1 MVDAILTAVCVLR
14 VHWWR
19 VIHAFEIRSEAL
31 RAVTVRHT
39 AIRRAV
45 DVFLSLLIAVKLF
58 SRDETFFDHFRQ
70 LAEYIGSSAVL
81 LKQLLEHPADA
92 ARIAAEIKK
101 VETDGDAIVYLINQR
116 IDTSFVTPLDREDIH
131 LLAKR
136 LDNVI
141 DIINGAARR
150 VVMFR
155 VIVSRAGGVRM
166 ADVIVRASREILESV
181 ADVTKPKR
189 MAEHS
194 RAIKVM
200 EEEGDALYAECVGAL
215 FAHDEPAIEVLKWKE
230 IFDALEQAIDEC
242 DDVSNVLESIA
253 LKNS

>member
-1 MVDAILTAVCVLR
+1 
-14 VHWWR
+14 
-19 VIHAFEIRSEAL
+19 
-31 RAVTVRHT
+31 
-39 AIRRAV
+39 
-45 DVFLSLLIAVKLF
+45 VKLF
-58 SRDETFFDHFRQ
+58 SKDETFFDYFRQ
-70 LAEYIGSSAVL
+70 LAEHIGSAASL
-81 LKQLLEHPADA
+81 LKTLLEKPSDSV
-92 ARIAAEIKK
+92 RIATEIKR
-101 VETDGDAIVYLINQR
+101 VETEGDAIVHVINQR

-131 LLAKR
+131 QLAKR

-155 VIVSRAGGVRM
+155 VTEPRHGGAQM
-166 ADVIVRASREILESV
+166 ADVIVRASREILASV
-181 ADVTKPKR
+181 VDVTKPKK

-194 RAIKVM
+194 RAIKVL

-215 FAHDEPAIEVLKWKE
+215 FAVEIPAIEVLKWKE
-230 IFDALEQAIDEC
+230 IFDALEHAIDEC